1 MPFSAPPCSQP
12 GTTRFRGLLALA
24 TLVVAFLCVLAPG
37 ARADAPSLHATP
49 SHPTN
54 REPVTISGR
63 FQGAASGL
71 DVLLQRE
78 GGMFGGEWEPA
89 ASATTRK
96 GGSFA
101 FHLDRV
107 DGDETYRAV
116 LSGDGRRRLSKE
128 FKLGVRYESVDRRW
142 VRGDATGNRRTF
154 FTCFDSTG
162 DQCASNDDA
171 HTSPTWLAAVL
182 VLCFLGGAALLVWGA
197 AALPKKVRVAAAVIG
212 LVAWVP
218 LFADLAFGYAIP
230 RVGMEHNAILVTFLY
245 PLYLLVLLLGIA
257 LMIGYPFLMTRLMRA
272 DVMPHGRPGRAG
284 LFGAVLAVLVIW
296 GEIYKHAPAVA
307 AGPFAVKT
315 HWLNDAVHTW
325 SLQWPVSVLWT
336 VLEFFATQA
345 GLVSFGALALVSVLL
360 PAPRGMPGTSALTL
374 AHGTAANVSA
384 FIVGS
389 AAVAVISIVVF
400 AVLVLAA
407 VALMAYVMFYIL
419 VAFTT
424 AAMLAYL
431 LKR

>member
-1 MPFSAPPCSQP
+1 MPSPLRSLP
-12 GTTRFRGLLALA
+12 GTARFRGLLSVAA
-24 TLVVAFLCVLAPG
+24 LVVAFLCLFAPG
-37 ARADAPSLHATP
+37 ARADAPSLHAAP

-63 FQGAASGL
+63 FPGAAAGL
-71 DVLLQRE
+71 GVVLQRE

-89 ASATTRK
+89 ASTTTRK

-101 FHLDRV
+101 FRLGRV

-116 LSGDGRRRLSKE
+116 LAGDGTRRRFTKE
-128 FKLGVRYESVDRRW
+128 FELGVRYESVDRRW
-142 VRGDATGNRRTF
+142 VRGDATGNRGTF
-154 FTCFDSTG
+154 LACFDSGG
-162 DQCASNDDA
+162 DRCASDDDA

-197 AALPKKVRVAAAVIG
+197 MALPKRMSAAAAVAG
-212 LVAWVP
+212 LVAWVS

-230 RVGMEHNAILVTFLY
+230 RIGLERNAILVTFLY
-245 PLYLLVLLLGIA
+245 PLYLFVLLVGIA
-257 LMIGYPFLMTRLMRA
+257 VTVGYPLLMVRLMRA
-272 DVMPHGRPGRAG
+272 DVLPHGRLGRAG
-284 LFGAVLAVLVIW
+284 TFGAVLAVLVIW

-307 AGPFAVKT
+307 AGPFAVRT

-325 SLQWPVSVLWT
+325 TLQWPVSVLWT
-336 VLEFFATQA
+336 VLEFFATPA
-345 GLVSFGALALVSVLL
+345 GLASFGALALVSVSL
-360 PAPRGMPGTSALTL
+360 PAPRGLPGTSALTL

-384 FIVGS
+384 FIAGS
-389 AAVAVISIVVF
+389 AAVAVISIVAF

-419 VAFTT
+419 VAFMT

-431 LKR
+431 FK